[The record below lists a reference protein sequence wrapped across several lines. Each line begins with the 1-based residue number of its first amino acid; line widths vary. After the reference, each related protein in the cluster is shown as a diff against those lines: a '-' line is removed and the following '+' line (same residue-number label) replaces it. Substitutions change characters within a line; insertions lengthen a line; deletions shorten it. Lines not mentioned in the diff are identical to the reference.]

1 MNRTEET
8 MRDHGS
14 QREAGSR
21 RRASPTPI
29 DPEAVVEAALRL
41 FARDG
46 YTGARV
52 QDVADE
58 LRIAKGSIFKHFGS
72 KEGLFFAAY
81 KKAASALPAYMD
93 APRESLDRGFFG
105 TVRYWLERSEHL
117 VHEDWV
123 PYRVVLIGN
132 YATDLP
138 VKKRINR
145 WLADEDPYGTAAFVR
160 FGLERGEIR
169 ADVDPALTISIVDW
183 LMERFQDALVTHEL
197 DPGLFTGQGT
207 SAIVR
212 ERIAQF
218 MTVLE
223 GAIGATTGDAP

>member
-1 MNRTEET
+1 MNRTEDDV
-8 MRDHGS
+8 RDRRS
-14 QREAGSR
+14 MPEAGAR
-21 RRASPTPI
+21 RRASPAPI
-29 DPEAVVEAALRL
+29 DPNAVVDAALRL

-46 YTGARV
+46 YAGARV
-52 QDVADE
+52 QDVATE

-93 APRESLDRGFFG
+93 APHETLDRGFFV
-105 TVRYWLERSEHL
+105 TVRYWLERSKHL

-138 VKKRINR
+138 IKQRINR

-160 FGLERGEIR
+160 FGLDRGEIR
-169 ADVDPALTISIVDW
+169 ADIDAALTVSIVDW
-183 LMERFQDALVTHEL
+183 LMERFQDALVTNEL
-197 DPGLFTGQGT
+197 DPGLFMGPDT
-207 SAIVR
+207 SAIVQD
-212 ERIAQF
+212 RIGQF

-223 GAIGATTGDAP
+223 GAIGAVPGKTS

>member
-1 MNRTEET
+1 MKTTEGSISD
-8 MRDHGS
+8 RGS
-14 QREAGSR
+14 QSEPRRG
-21 RRASPTPI
+21 RRAAPAPV
-29 DPEAVVEAALRL
+29 DPGAVVDAAVRL

-52 QDVADE
+52 QDIAAE

-72 KEGLFFAAY
+72 KEGLFLAAY
-81 KKAASALPAYMD
+81 KKAAAALPAYMD
-93 APRESLDRGFFG
+93 APSEMLDRGFFA
-105 TVRYWLERSEHL
+105 TVSYWLERSEHL

-132 YATDLP
+132 YATDLRI
-138 VKKRINR
+138 KQRINR

-169 ADVDPALTISIVDW
+169 GDIDAPLTVSIVDW

-197 DPGLFTGQGT
+197 DPGLFAGQGA
-207 SAIVR
+207 SAAVR
-212 ERIAQF
+212 ERIDQF
-218 MTVLE
+218 MTVLQ
-223 GAIGATTGDAP
+223 GAIGTPTKAGT